1 MLPTH
6 LPHYPAPAKL
16 NLDLRITGRRADGYH
31 ELESIFVLTNLSD
44 SLAIT
49 PRRDSRITLHTPAP
63 NVPPEQDLCTR
74 AARALQQFSGCRFGA
89 DIWLEKHIPMGGGLG
104 GGSSDAATVLRVLN
118 HLWHLELDCPTLIR
132 IGATLGADIPFFIFG
147 ESAFAR
153 GIGDRLQAVSIPPQ
167 SFVIV
172 RPTLHIPTAAVFAH
186 PALPRNSP
194 PAANPSYESLQ
205 PFRNDMQSV
214 VLQNHPEAAA
224 AYRALAPFGDAR
236 LTGSGSCLFLSCPTT
251 DEAHSIR
258 ARLPSNLQSWTAELL
273 PRHPLTEIIPF

>member
-31 ELESIFVLTNLSD
+31 ELESIFVLTSLSD

-153 GIGDRLQAVSIPPQ
+153 GIGDRLQTVSIPPQ

-172 RPTLHIPTAAVFAH
+172 RPPLHIRATAPPPPTQAMKACNPSATTCSPSSCKTIPKPPPHTAHSPPSAMQGSPVPAHACFSLVPPQTKPTASVPNYPPICKAGRRNCCH
-186 PALPRNSP
+186 TIPLPK
-194 PAANPSYESLQ
+194 
-205 PFRNDMQSV
+205 
-214 VLQNHPEAAA
+214 
-224 AYRALAPFGDAR
+224 
-236 LTGSGSCLFLSCPTT
+236 
-251 DEAHSIR
+251 
-258 ARLPSNLQSWTAELL
+258 
-273 PRHPLTEIIPF
+273 